1 MQPCAGPWPRL
12 RASIAADF
20 VSEALGDAHDVASFT
35 CGEDVL
41 DDWLKNSARTAETR
55 RTARTFVWCTG
66 TREVVAYYSLAA
78 YAIAPDNVSRSM
90 AGGAREQIPAIL
102 LARLALD
109 QSMHGEGLG
118 TRLLGHALDKAVAA
132 SYLAGARFVVV
143 DALND
148 AAHQF
153 YRHFGCSDTPIP
165 GRLIMK
171 VSTIVDGL
179 P

>member
-1 MQPCAGPWPRL
+1 MQPCAGPWPRR
-12 RASIAADF
+12 RAPIATDF
-20 VSEALGDAHDVASFT
+20 ASEPLGDTQDVAPFS
-35 CGEDVL
+35 CGEEVL
-41 DDWLKNSARTAETR
+41 DDWLKRSAGTAETR
-55 RTARTFVWCTG
+55 RTARTFVWCSEG
-66 TREVVAYYSLAA
+66 RNVVAYYSLAA
-78 YAIAPDNVSRSM
+78 YAVAPDNVSRSM

-109 QSMHGEGLG
+109 QSRHGQGMG
-118 TRLLGHALDKAVAA
+118 SKLLGHALDKAVAA

-148 AAHQF
+148 AAHHF
-153 YRHFGCSDTPIP
+153 YRHFGFSDTPITS
-165 GRLIMK
+165 RLIMK